1 MEGFKINNKHRESTD
16 YRYLVIII
24 SMFVL
29 FFIILFRLFKL
40 QIVGFE
46 ESLKLSNYY
55 SQRQLPIR
63 SSRGEILDKDGEIL
77 ATNVESYMLEYSSRN
92 NSDSFFEVITEVLD
106 ILDKNGEELYDTFE
120 IKIDPLR
127 FEFSGSTESEKR
139 TKELRFKSDRGYYD
153 KLKKKY
159 FSSTKDLTDSQKRE
173 LEEHSLKIT
182 AEEIFYDLIDE
193 YGLYK
198 LLPNA
203 DEMKN
208 KTGKEIYTELLKKYT
223 PKRIRDYVYIRDSI
237 KMNSFSGFNP
247 IILAVDLDKDTAFE
261 IMQKEVMLKGI
272 TVSPKSIRYYPE
284 GEFASS
290 IIGYIGAI
298 DNAQKEKYEKE
309 GYNTSYDI
317 IGKSGIESMF
327 ESNLRGKHGSNIIKV
342 DNNGSKQQDIM
353 QINPVPGDNIYLT
366 IDKNLQKVTERAL
379 NDVMVSLQK
388 TGSGHGTGLDTSN
401 ATRGAAVVVDVN
413 SGDVL
418 SLASL
423 PNYDPNV
430 FVSEENMT
438 DEIREKYFA
447 TNLEEFGKNYIEE
460 RKLDVDVD
468 TLFPLSDKNDPN
480 SLREDPNDIYPKVFF
495 NYATQGLIPPG
506 STFKPLTAIAALE
519 EGVVTP
525 DETVRDQIV
534 FEAYNN
540 QWRNLINYSLGDID
554 VKDALKTSNN
564 HYFYQMAYRLYNK
577 DGLSNEEGL
586 DILAKWAWQF
596 GLGRVPDTTSYV
608 STTDIELIETTG
620 QVFNLKTMKSN
631 IVALSPYNVVDILN
645 RGEFGQYSFKPIDIS
660 KKDTDNEKLSKLKKE
675 IKELV
680 KKILNEDLPLDV
692 DQSILNQRVDYLN
705 TELNRLFTDI
715 TTYYNEE
722 FGSDY
727 TAKDVENMTDSITDY
742 TMYSL
747 RTEIYTPGNVIN
759 ASIGQGISLFTP
771 VQLVNYIATLVN
783 GGIRYKLNIV
793 DKIVDVDGN
802 IVKEYKPEIL
812 NKVDL
817 KQENIDAVIEGM
829 RRVNRS
835 GSTASVFTNN
845 RYFPIETGGKT
856 GTATFKENG
865 MQEKVG
871 RAAYGVFVG
880 FAPVENPEIAVC
892 VVIYD
897 GGHGYFGAYVAR
909 AIFEAYFKERLKEE
923 YPQYVPLFPYAYTLM
938 D

>member
-1 MEGFKINNKHRESTD
+1 
-16 YRYLVIII
+16 
-24 SMFVL
+24 MFVL
-29 FFIILFRLFKL
+29 FFIILFRLFNL
-40 QIVGFE
+40 QIIGFE
-46 ESLKLSNYY
+46 DNLKLSNYY

-63 SSRGEILDKDGEIL
+63 ASRGEILDKNGKVL
-77 ATNVESYMLEYSSRN
+77 ATNVESYILEYSSRN
-92 NSDSFFEVITEVLD
+92 NSDSFFDVITQVLD
-106 ILDKNGEELYDTFE
+106 ILDKNNDELYDTFD

-127 FEFSGSTESEKR
+127 FEFSGNSESER
-139 TKELRFKSDRGYYD
+139 RNRELRFKTDRGYYD
-153 KLKKKY
+153 KLKKEY
-159 FSSTKDLTDSQKRE
+159 FPSTKELTDSQKRE
-173 LEEHSLKIT
+173 LEQHCMEIS
-182 AEEIFYDLIDE
+182 AEEIFYDLIEE
-193 YGLYK
+193 YDLYK
-198 LLPNA
+198 LLDNSS
-203 DEMKN
+203 DMKDKSGEEVYN
-208 KTGKEIYTELLKKYT
+208 ELLNKYT
-223 PKRIRDYVYIRDSI
+223 PKRIRDYVYIKDSI

-247 IILAVDLDKDTAFE
+247 IILAVDLDKETAFE

-272 TVSPKSIRYYPE
+272 NVSPKSIRYYPE
-284 GEFASS
+284 GEFASN

-298 DNAQKEKYEKE
+298 DNSQREKYEKE
-309 GYNTSYDI
+309 GYNASYDI
-317 IGKSGIESMF
+317 IGKAGIESIF
-327 ESNLRGKHGSNIIKV
+327 ESNLRGTHGSNIIKV
-342 DNNGSKQQDIM
+342 DNSGSKQEDIM

-366 IDKNLQKVTERAL
+366 IDKNLQKVTEKAL
-379 NDVMVSLQK
+379 NDVMIGLQK
-388 TGSGHGTGLDTSN
+388 TGNGHGTGLDTSN
-401 ATRGAAVVVDVN
+401 ATRGAAVVIDVN
-413 SGDVL
+413 NGDVL

-447 TNLEEFGKNYIEE
+447 TNLEEFGKNYISD
-460 RKLDVDVD
+460 RNLDVDVD
-468 TLFPLSDKNDPN
+468 TLFPLVDPNDPN
-480 SLREDPNDIYPKVFF
+480 SLRDDPNDIYPKVFF

-525 DETVRDQIV
+525 DETIKDQLV

-540 QWRNLINYSLGDID
+540 QWKNLINYTLGNID
-554 VKDALKTSNN
+554 VRDAIKTSNN
-564 HYFYQMAYRLYNK
+564 HYFYEVAYRLYNK
-577 DGLSNEEGL
+577 EGFSNSEGL

-596 GLGRVPDTTSYV
+596 GLGRDPETTSYI

-620 QVFNLKTMKSN
+620 QVFNLKSMKSN
-631 IVALSPYNVVDILN
+631 IVALSPYNIVDILN
-645 RGEFGQYSFKPIDIS
+645 KGEFGRYVFKPIDIS

-680 KKILNEDLPLDV
+680 KNILNEDLPLDI
-692 DQSILNQRVDYLN
+692 DQSILKQRTEYLSSN
-705 TELNRLFTDI
+705 LRELFNEI
-715 TTYYNEE
+715 TNYYNQEL
-722 FGSDY
+722 GTDY
-727 TAKDVENMTDSITDY
+727 TKQDVENMTNAITEY
-742 TMYSL
+742 TIYSL

-759 ASIGQGISLFTP
+759 ASIGQGSSLFTP
-771 VQLVNYIATLVN
+771 IQLANYIATLVN

-802 IVKEYKPEIL
+802 IVKEYKPEVL

-817 KQENIDAVIEGM
+817 KKENVDAVIEGM

-835 GSTASVFTNN
+835 GSTASVFTNT

-880 FAPVENPEIAVC
+880 FAPVDNPEIAVC
-892 VVIYD
+892 VAIYD
-897 GGHGYFGAYVAR
+897 GGHGYFSAYVAR
-909 AIFEAYFKERLKEE
+909 AIFEAYFKEILQRD